1 MGYFLLLSTA
11 YVTVKT
17 QMMFYIYDST
27 TFLELG
33 VTTPLQIEF
42 SKKKNGSDEFLVFC
56 VVIFLCLFLF

>member
-17 QMMFYIYDST
+17 QMMLYIYDST

-42 SKKKNGSDEFLVFC
+42 SKKKMGVTS
-56 VVIFLCLFLF
+56 FLFFV